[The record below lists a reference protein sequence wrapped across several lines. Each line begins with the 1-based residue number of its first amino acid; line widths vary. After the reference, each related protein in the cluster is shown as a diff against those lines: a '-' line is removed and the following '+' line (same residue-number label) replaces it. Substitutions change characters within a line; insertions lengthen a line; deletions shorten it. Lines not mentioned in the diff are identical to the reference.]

1 MEPGS
6 PCENGYNESFNGK
19 LRDELLNGEIFY
31 TLKEAQI
38 LIERWWRE
46 YNMVRPHSSLGYKS
60 PAEHQALIQDGREI
74 GLQTGQPP
82 GGLVG

>member
-38 LIERWWRE
+38 LIERWRLILRE
-46 YNMVRPHSSLGYKS
+46 TQRAVTPLDSAIAS
-60 PAEHQALIQDGREI
+60 
-74 GLQTGQPP
+74 
-82 GGLVG
+82 